1 MSRKKKR
8 NEIESLFKEAF
19 TVSFIHKPNMETPE
33 DTFYYLIL
41 DDLVRIRLK
50 LFGTILVIDEVTPL
64 SMKYM
69 TPIFKSLLDLLV
81 GQDKYTVL
89 ISILGN
95 TNAIRE
101 TCANTVLI
109 EDERFITVPFQYY
122 KRMVDYYK
130 GDKSKYGFYLLAV
143 VDDMDN
149 MPIDDPSDQE
159 DEPPKTVINLDDL
172 ELPDEVD
179 MGPPIKLGVKPII
192 DRFLDLLAD
201 TYETPEDDGVH
212 NNAEANVV
220 VKGIHFKIKTNL
232 QESEI
237 RVSNF
242 RYDDEYL
249 HSDVVRLFSRFSDF
263 LDECPNIYIEVNNS
277 EANTVCEFLCFKP
290 QTTNL
295 GPKLLYDTIGVYRV
309 KHM

>member
-8 NEIESLFKEAF
+8 DEIETLFKETF
-19 TVSFIHKPNMETPE
+19 TVSFIHKPNMETPD

-41 DDLVRIRLK
+41 DDLIRLRLK

-69 TPIFKSLLDLLV
+69 APVFKSLLDLLV
-81 GQDKYTVL
+81 NQNKYTVL

-101 TCANTVLI
+101 TCANAVLV
-109 EDERFITVPFQYY
+109 EDERFITVPIQYY

-143 VDDMDN
+143 VDNVDEIPNDTEQ
-149 MPIDDPSDQE
+149 QE
-159 DEPPKTVINLDDL
+159 EPMKTVINLEDL
-172 ELPDEVD
+172 DLPDEVD

-192 DRFLDLLAD
+192 DRFLDLLTD
-201 TYETPEDDGVH
+201 TYGTPEDDGVH
-212 NNAEANVV
+212 NNAEANVL
-220 VKGIHFKIKTNL
+220 VKGIHFKIRTNL

-242 RYDDEYL
+242 SYDNEYL
-249 HSDVVRLFSRFSDF
+249 HSDVVRLFSRFADF

-290 QTTNL
+290 QMTNL